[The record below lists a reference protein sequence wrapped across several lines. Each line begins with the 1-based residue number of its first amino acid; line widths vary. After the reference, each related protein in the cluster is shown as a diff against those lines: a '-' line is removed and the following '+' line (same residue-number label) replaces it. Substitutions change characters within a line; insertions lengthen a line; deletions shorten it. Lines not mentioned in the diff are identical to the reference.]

1 MVDTGKS
8 AGNKKANVEEM
19 FDSIAWR
26 YDFLNHFLSLGTD
39 RFWRRRAVSVLG
51 RHLRPESILDV
62 ATGTGD
68 LAIAALRL
76 KPVKIIGIDVSE
88 KMLEIGKDKISARG
102 LNNLIELQKGDSES
116 IPFSDNKFDAVMSA
130 FGVRNFGTPVKG
142 LSEMCRV
149 IRPGGVI
156 MILEFSR
163 PKVFPL
169 KQFYFFYFRR
179 ILPLLGRI
187 ISGDLAAYTY
197 LPDSVVA
204 FPEGEDFLKLLAE
217 TGFQKTECRRLS
229 GGIAT
234 IYTGFKPE

>member
-1 MVDTGKS
+1 MANNEKS

-19 FDSIAWR
+19 FDSIARR

-39 RFWRRRAVSVLG
+39 RFWRRRAISALG
-51 RHLRPESILDV
+51 RYIKPELILDV

-76 KPVKIIGIDVSE
+76 NPVKIVGIDVSE
-88 KMLEIGKDKISARG
+88 KMLEIGKSKISSRD
-102 LNNLIELQKGDSES
+102 LNDLIELQKGDSES
-116 IPFSDNKFDAVMSA
+116 IPFSDNRFDAVMSA

-156 MILEFSR
+156 MVLEFSR

-217 TGFQKTECRRLS
+217 AGFQKTEFRRLS